1 MDWQKKGAGGR
12 LFSCLQRWVGISR
25 AVLALSTL
33 LLWGCANAPAG
44 HPAANTE
51 SEQTAAQQLASGQ
64 QTTITTSQGNLN
76 IKPTIVAVPASSDSA
91 TDVTYDDPLEGFNRA
106 MFAFNNGAY
115 RYVLIPVA
123 DGYKAIV
130 PGVVRDKIGN
140 AFDNIREP
148 LNVINNTFSGNFSEA
163 GTNLGRF
170 VINSTVGLLGLFD
183 PADAWFD
190 LKPHKQTLSD
200 MLRDHDVTSGAFI
213 VLPILGPS
221 DVRGT
226 VSTLT
231 EGVFHPLNYVTQPPE
246 TYQLRMV
253 DGVDDFSL
261 TSDAYQTLYE
271 QADDPYVFFRNQYIQ
286 AQRRDK
292 AFEPAEENDDE

>member
-1 MDWQKKGAGGR
+1 MCWQNKGASVR
-12 LFSCLQRWVGISR
+12 LFSCLQPWHTMSR
-25 AVLALSTL
+25 AAILCVVIALA
-33 LLWGCANAPAG
+33 GCASAPDRQ
-44 HPAANTE
+44 PVE
-51 SEQTAAQQLASGQ
+51 SSAAQQTPAQKLAAGQ
-64 QTTITTSQGNLN
+64 QTTVSTSQGNLSVE
-76 IKPTIVAVPASSDSA
+76 PTVVAVPSSSDPA
-91 TDVTYDDPLEGFNRA
+91 TQVTYDDPLEGFNRA

-123 DGYKAIV
+123 DGYKAIL

-148 LNVINNTFSGNFSEA
+148 LNLINNTFSGNFSEA

-190 LKPHKQTLSD
+190 MKPHKQTLSD

-246 TYQLRMV
+246 TYQLRIV

-292 AFEPAEENDDE
+292 AFEPTVENDDE